1 MEIEM
6 TKQMTF
12 AMTSGLTLQR
22 RKFQKSHPW
31 LRFSV
36 DLRSAPASLWIM
48 LGECKSKCENISGVP
63 LRPDIAK
70 LLHQVYLAKGAWG
83 TTSIEG
89 NTLSEEEVLRHVQGK
104 LEVPPSKEYLKQ
116 EIDNIIKESNRMLDV
131 VSDRKALTLS
141 SERIKEINRIVLT
154 RLQLGPEV
162 EPGEIRKHSVGVM
175 NYRGAPAEDCSYL
188 LACLCDWLNGPDFEP
203 QAGLER
209 LHMGIL
215 KAIIAHLYI
224 EWIHAFGDG
233 NGRTGRLI
241 EVQILLASGVP
252 SPACHLFS
260 DHYNLTRNDY
270 LMQLRAASE
279 SNGDVIPFITYA
291 LSGFLDGLK
300 GQLAYIR
307 KLHMEVAWL
316 NYVHEYFLHQPGK
329 AAHRMK
335 TLLIDIFEKESP
347 VPISEIDQISPKL
360 AKAYAKMHPRTPM
373 RDIETLE
380 EKGFLIREGR
390 SVRANRDLIASFLPL
405 KAIVD

>member
-1 MEIEM
+1 MELSM
-6 TKQMTF
+6 TKQMTLT
-12 AMTSGLTLQR
+12 MTNGLTLR
-22 RKFQKSHPW
+22 KRKFERSHPW

-36 DLRSAPASLWIM
+36 DLRDALPSFWIM

-104 LEVPPSKEYLKQ
+104 LEVPPGKEYLKQ
-116 EIDNIIKESNRMLDV
+116 EIDNIIKESNRMLNAI
-131 VSDRKALTLS
+131 SDRETLVIS
-141 SERIKEINRIVLT
+141 PERIKELNKIVLNG
-154 RLQLGPEV
+154 LQLGQEV

-175 NYRGAPAEDCSYL
+175 NYRGAPAEDCGHL
-188 LACLCDWLNGPDFEP
+188 LARLCDWLNGPDFEP
-203 QAGLER
+203 RAGLER
-209 LHMGIL
+209 LHMAIL

-233 NGRTGRLI
+233 NGRTGRLL

-252 SPACHLFS
+252 SPACQLFS
-260 DHYNLTRNDY
+260 NHYNLTRKDY
-270 LMQLRAASE
+270 LIQIQAASE
-279 SNGDVIPFITYA
+279 SGGDTIPFMNYA
-291 LSGFLDGLK
+291 LTGFLEGLK

-316 NYVHEYFLHQPGK
+316 NYIHEHFLHQPGK

-335 TLLIDIFEKESP
+335 TLLIDIFEKELP
-347 VPISEIDQISPKL
+347 VPVSEIDQISPKL

-373 RDIETLE
+373 RDVEALE
-380 EKGFLIREGR
+380 EKGFLIREGKA
-390 SVRANRDLIASFLPL
+390 VRANRDLIASFLPL
-405 KAIVD
+405 KATID

>member
-1 MEIEM
+1 M

-12 AMTSGLTLQR
+12 RMTSGLTLQK
-22 RKFQKSHPW
+22 RKYEKSHPW

-36 DLRSAPASLWIM
+36 DLGDALPSFWIM

-63 LRPDIAK
+63 LRPDIARQ
-70 LLHQVYLAKGAWG
+70 LNQVYLAKGAWG

-116 EIDNIIKESNRMLDV
+116 EIDNIIKESNRMLDA
-131 VSDRKALTLS
+131 VSNREALEIS
-141 SERIKEINRIVLT
+141 PERIREINKIVLNG
-154 RLQLGPEV
+154 LQLAPEV
-162 EPGEIRKHSVGVM
+162 VPGEIRKYSVGVM
-175 NYRGAPAEDCSYL
+175 NYRGSPAEDCGYL
-188 LACLCDWLNGPDFEP
+188 LARLCDWLNGPDFEP
-203 QAGLER
+203 RAGLER
-209 LHMGIL
+209 LHMALL
-215 KAIIAHLYI
+215 KAVMAHLYI

-233 NGRTGRLI
+233 NGRTGRLL

-260 DHYNLTRNDY
+260 DHYNLTRKDY
-270 LMQLRAASE
+270 LTQLQAASA
-279 SNGDVIPFITYA
+279 SGGDIIPFLTYA
-291 LSGFLDGLK
+291 LAGFLEGLK

-316 NYVHEYFLHQPGK
+316 NYIHEHFLHQPGK

-335 TLLIDIFEKESP
+335 TLLIDIFEEQAP
-347 VPISEIDQISPKL
+347 VPVSEIDQISPKL

-373 RDIETLE
+373 RDLETLE
-380 EKGFLIREGR
+380 EKGFLIREGKA
-390 SVRANRDLIASFLPL
+390 VRANRDLIASFLPL
-405 KAIVD
+405 KAVVD